1 MSSAISI
8 GESYEHRVIVKV
20 LRPLSRENTK
30 NYTASSKPE
39 FSKYKY
45 MVFIFLRFLSRRK
58 K

>member
-20 LRPLSRENTK
+20 LLPLSRENTK

-39 FSKYKY
+39 FSKY
-45 MVFIFLRFLSRRK
+45 M
-58 K
+58 